1 VIVVLC
7 DMHKI
12 LCKAFHCYSLL
23 LPAHLQVGH
32 MNPVHFIKSLSS
44 LVTLYYYVVD
54 KVSVNMPLSR
64 INECVEWQSC
74 LLEIGVNV

>member
-1 VIVVLC
+1 
-7 DMHKI
+7 
-12 LCKAFHCYSLL
+12 
-23 LPAHLQVGH
+23 